1 MWLYQCVESEI
12 RSRWWDSHLAA
23 RSRILVELL
32 SKFIIRLTGIA
43 NIDLLDFIVYV
54 YVFVDL
60 KLFSERKV

>member
-1 MWLYQCVESEI
+1 M
-12 RSRWWDSHLAA
+12 AA

-32 SKFIIRLTGIA
+32 SKFIIRLTGIP
-43 NIDLLDFIVYV
+43 NIGLLDFIVYV